1 MVEKSWTVI
10 TAVQKYPHIIKV
22 LYQYNINSSC
32 WGGDG
37 RLTLEQAALKH
48 NIDPENLV
56 NTINNKILDP
66 RYFF

>member
-1 MVEKSWTVI
+1 MVDKSWTVI
-10 TAVQKYPHIIKV
+10 TAAQKYPHIIKV
-22 LYQYNINSSC
+22 LYEYKISSNC

-48 NIDPENLV
+48 NIDPEDLV
-56 NTINNKILDP
+56 NAINKKIHDP